1 MEIKLTTDQQR
12 VFDEIEYTFSNV
24 LLCGKPGT
32 GKSVIT
38 RFLQTNGSKTYH
50 FSASTGLAAIN
61 INARTLHSLLR
72 LPVGL
77 LPPDYNNFTTDD
89 RTIANIKYNIKYLV
103 IDEISMVR
111 ADLLDFVDRQLKYI
125 KGNDLPFGGI
135 QVIMVGDFFQL
146 PPVVVGVENQQM
158 KEYGWTSPFAFHS
171 KAFINGNFKVF
182 FLEEVLRQKGDNKF
196 IELLDRARIG
206 QPTPKDIALINKCV
220 GKGDEFSIN
229 LCATNAQADQIN
241 GSHLRAIPGE
251 PTVFNAT
258 IFGNWPKQAYPTE
271 EKLQLKIGAVV
282 MVKQNGA
289 DRPPGL
295 KGEFA
300 SAVVNGTIGKVVE
313 INGSNSKSAGNIF
326 ARKLEEME
334 AAANGESPKANVVIE
349 LPNGEFATI
358 YSKRW
363 EQKVREPMGNGQ
375 YEERVVAS
383 FEQMPLSLAWA
394 ISMHKSQGQTFDKA
408 HIDASKVFA
417 AGQLYVALS
426 RVRSLAGLTLEA
438 PLDAK
443 KFMVNAHV
451 VRFFN
456 NLKETV

>member
-1 MEIKLTTDQQR
+1 MEKEKVTLTKSQQA
-12 VFDEIEYTFSNV
+12 VFDEIEYTFNNV

-38 RFLQTNGSKTYH
+38 RFLQNNGSKTYH

-77 LPPDYNNFTTDD
+77 LPPDFNNFTTDD

-103 IDEISMVR
+103 IDEVSMVR
-111 ADLLDFVDRQLKYI
+111 ADLLDFIDRQLKYI
-125 KGNDLPFGGI
+125 KGTDLPFGGI

-146 PPVVVGVENQQM
+146 PPVVVGAENQQM
-158 KEYGWTSPFAFHS
+158 KEFGWQSPFAFHS
-171 KAFINGNFKVF
+171 KAFINGNFKTF
-182 FLEEVLRQKGDNKF
+182 FLDEVLRQKGDNKF

-206 QPTPKDIALINKCV
+206 QPTPKDLALINKCV
-220 GKGDEFSIN
+220 GKPDEFSIN

-241 GSHLRAIPGE
+241 GGKLRAIPGE
-251 PTVFNAT
+251 ATTFNAT

-271 EKLQLKIGAVV
+271 EKLQLKVGAVV

-300 SAVVNGTIGKVVE
+300 SAVVNGTIGKVRE
-313 INGSNSKSAGNIF
+313 IFQSSKNSAPSPEGETNGSNV
-326 ARKLEEME
+326 AR
-334 AAANGESPKANVVIE
+334 VVIE
-349 LPNGEFATI
+349 LPNGSIATI

-456 NLKETV
+456 SLTETV

>member
-206 QPTPKDIALINKCV
+206 QPTPKDIALINRCV

-271 EKLQLKIGAVV
+271 EKLQLKVGAVV

-300 SAVVNGTIGKVVE
+300 SAVVNGTIGKVRE
-313 INGSNSKSAGNIF
+313 IFKFSKNSAPTQEGETNGSNC
-326 ARKLEEME
+326 AR
-334 AAANGESPKANVVIE
+334 VVIE
-349 LPNGEFATI
+349 LPDGSTATI

-363 EQKVREPMGNGQ
+363 EQKVREPLGSGQ

-426 RVRSLAGLTLEA
+426 RVRSLAGLTLGA